1 MFCGKCSL
9 TIRCP
14 FLPLNEIS
22 SFVTTRHFS
31 TTLNVQM
38 KKLIDSKRYRHA
50 LDIFDKQSH
59 AADDFALNMALKAC
73 SNLPDYR
80 RGLEIVRQLSP
91 KSLNNP
97 FIQTS
102 LVHFYMKSGDLKCA
116 IGLFNSIPVKTNPL
130 YKTLF
135 GGLISM
141 KKSKEVLNLYEQN
154 KMKLD
159 EGVFVM
165 VSKACSEICDDR
177 AKRIGKLLIDDL
189 PEDLKGSE
197 KVMNSTIFMLM
208 KFGNVDEAEKLFHQ
222 MKHKSIYTYGAMMKG
237 YNDNKLLEKTLDLF
251 ETLPFVADE
260 AIYAM
265 VLSSCSQVRD
275 GRARRI
281 GKRLIDNLPEDLK
294 DSENVM
300 NSTIFMLMNF
310 GNVDEAEKLFR
321 QMKHKSIYT
330 YGAMMKGY
338 NDNKKFEK
346 TLDLFETLPFV
357 ANQAI
362 YAMVL
367 SSCSQLTNDRARRI
381 GKQLID
387 NLPEDLKGSEKVM
400 NSTIFMLMKFGN
412 VDEAE
417 KLFHQMKYKS
427 IYTYGAM
434 MKGYHDNE
442 MFEKVLDFT
451 CTRLSND
458 RALQTGKELLRKMNK
473 SYYNNNIVITSAIH
487 MLMKFDLVNDA
498 ERLFRQV
505 KTKSAL
511 TYHAMINGYS
521 QLDELD
527 KCFQLFDQMKSDQI
541 VPNEVVFLSMIGVC
555 AKIAIRSVSQSVANQ
570 LPSHMKSSRNIQTAL
585 ISMWGKSSSIEKS
598 REVFESLDDPD
609 MVTYSSMINAYGLN
623 GMGVEAVELYR
634 RIPSD
639 LCNEVVNVCALNA
652 CSHAGLLNECRH
664 IFDQIP
670 HKTTKIVTTMVDC
683 LSRLAMFDEAESIIE
698 DYEKT
703 NPPSSAMYTALL
715 SGARN
720 VRDSNLSNRI
730 YKKMQQL
737 FPDEKNT
744 LIAGSVLLSNIYS
757 SIGDH
762 HRAEDIRTNRIKQF
776 GYNVKVGLSWT
787 SVNNQLVRFK
797 AHDHSHPQSK
807 EIYEELQ
814 RLSCELREHGH
825 IFDSSWITRPVKED
839 ETVESVL
846 CGHSEK
852 LAIAFN
858 FIQQPPPSIIQISK
872 NLRVCGDCHAAT
884 KLITKMRRCEII
896 IRDANRIHHFS
907 NGECSCQDHF

>member
-1 MFCGKCSL
+1 MFCGKSSL
-9 TIRCP
+9 TIRCV

-22 SFVTTRHFS
+22 TVVTARHFS
-31 TTLNVQM
+31 TTLNARM
-38 KKLIDSKRYRHA
+38 KKLIDSKRYRQA

-102 LVHFYMKSGDLKCA
+102 LVHFYMKSGDLKSA
-116 IGLFNSIPVKTNPL
+116 IGLFNSIPVKMNPL
-130 YKTLF
+130 YTTLF
-135 GGLISM
+135 KGLISM

-159 EGVFVM
+159 EGAFVM

-177 AKRIGKLLIDDL
+177 AKRIGKQLMDDL

-208 KFGNVDEAEKLFHQ
+208 KFGNVDEAEKLF
-222 MKHKSIYTYGAMMKG
+222 
-237 YNDNKLLEKTLDLF
+237 
-251 ETLPFVADE
+251 
-260 AIYAM
+260 
-265 VLSSCSQVRD
+265 
-275 GRARRI
+275 
-281 GKRLIDNLPEDLK
+281 
-294 DSENVM
+294 
-300 NSTIFMLMNF
+300 
-310 GNVDEAEKLFR
+310 R
-321 QMKHKSIYT
+321 QMKHKTIYT

-357 ANQAI
+357 ANEAI
-362 YAMVL
+362 YTMVL
-367 SSCSQLTNDRARRI
+367 SSCSQVRDDRARRI

-387 NLPEDLKGSEKVM
+387 NLPEDLKGSENVM
-400 NSTIFMLMKFGN
+400 NLTIFMLMKFGN
-412 VDEAE
+412 VVEAE
-417 KLFHQMKYKS
+417 QLFRQMKHKS
-427 IYTYGAM
+427 IYTYGAL
-434 MKGYHDNE
+434 MKGYNDNE
-442 MFEKVLDFT
+442 MFEKVLDLHVNMPMAVDEVMYTILFSA
-451 CTRLSND
+451 CTRLFND

-511 TYHAMINGYS
+511 TYHGMINGYS
-521 QLDELD
+521 RLDELD

-541 VPNEVVFLSMIGVC
+541 LPNEVVFLSMIGVC
-555 AKIAIRSVSQSVANQ
+555 AKIGIRSVSQSIVDQIPADLKASQ
-570 LPSHMKSSRNIQTAL
+570 NIQNAL
-585 ISMWGKSSSIEKS
+585 ISMWGKNSSIGKS
-598 REVFESLDDPD
+598 KEIFESLSDPD
-609 MVTYSSMINAYGLN
+609 VVAYNSMINSYGLN

-634 RIPSD
+634 RIPVD
-639 LCNEVVNVCALNA
+639 MRDEVSRICALNA

-670 HKTTKIVTTMVDC
+670 HKTIKIVTTMVDC
-683 LSRLAMFDEAESIIE
+683 LSRLAMFDEAESVIE

-703 NPPSSAMYTALL
+703 NPPSSAMHMALL

-737 FPDEKNT
+737 FPDEKDT

-762 HRAEDIRTNRIKQF
+762 HRAGDIRTNRIKQF
-776 GYNVKVGLSWT
+776 GYNVKVALSWT

-797 AHDHSHPQSK
+797 AHDHSHPQSE

-825 IFDSSWITRPVKED
+825 TFDSSWITRPVKED

-872 NLRVCGDCHAAT
+872 NLRICGDCHAAT
-884 KLITKMRRCEII
+884 KLITKLRRCEII

>member
-9 TIRCP
+9 TVRCVV
-14 FLPLNEIS
+14 LPLYEIS
-22 SFVTTRHFS
+22 TVVTARHAS
-31 TTLNVQM
+31 TTLNAQM
-38 KKLIDSKRYRHA
+38 KKLIDSKQFRHA

-80 RGLEIVRQLSP
+80 RGLGIVRQLSP

-102 LVHFYMKSGDLKCA
+102 LVHFYMKSGDLKSA

-130 YKTLF
+130 YTTLF
-135 GGLISM
+135 KGLISM

-154 KMKLD
+154 KLKLD

-177 AKRIGKLLIDDL
+177 ARRIGKQLIVNLL
-189 PEDLKGSE
+189 EDLKGSG

-208 KFGNVDEAEKLFHQ
+208 KFGNVVEAEQLFRQ
-222 MKHKSIYTYGAMMKG
+222 MKHKTIYTYGAMMKG
-237 YNDNKLLEKTLDLF
+237 YNHNQMFEKALDLF
-251 ETLPFVADE
+251 
-260 AIYAM
+260 Y
-265 VLSSCSQVRD
+265 Q
-275 GRARRI
+275 
-281 GKRLIDNLPEDLK
+281 IDLAPNGNIL
-294 DSENVM
+294 
-300 NSTIFMLMNF
+300 TI
-310 GNVDEAEKLFR
+310 
-321 QMKHKSIYT
+321 
-330 YGAMMKGY
+330 
-338 NDNKKFEK
+338 
-346 TLDLFETLPFV
+346 
-357 ANQAI
+357 
-362 YAMVL
+362 
-367 SSCSQLTNDRARRI
+367 
-381 GKQLID
+381 
-387 NLPEDLKGSEKVM
+387 
-400 NSTIFMLMKFGN
+400 IFN
-412 VDEAE
+412 
-417 KLFHQMKYKS
+417 
-427 IYTYGAM
+427 
-434 MKGYHDNE
+434 
-442 MFEKVLDFT
+442 T
-451 CTRLSND
+451 CTHLFND

-473 SYYNNNIVITSAIH
+473 SYYNDDIIITSAIR

-505 KTKSAL
+505 KSKSAL

-541 VPNEVVFLSMIGVC
+541 LPNEVVCLSMIGVC
-555 AKIAIRSVSQSVANQ
+555 AKIAIRSVSQSIVDQ
-570 LPSHMKSSRNIQTAL
+570 LPSHMKSSRNIQNAL

-598 REVFESLDDPD
+598 KEIFESLDDPD

-634 RIPSD
+634 RTPVD
-639 LCNEVVNVCALNA
+639 MRDEVCRICALNA
-652 CSHAGLLNECRH
+652 CSHTGLLNECRH
-664 IFDQIP
+664 IFDQTH
-670 HKTTKIVTTMVDC
+670 HKTEKIVTTMVDC
-683 LSRLAMFDEAESIIE
+683 LSRLTMFDEAELIIE

-703 NPPSSAMYTALL
+703 NPPSSAMYMALL

-730 YKKMQQL
+730 YKKMQLL
-737 FPDEKNT
+737 FSDEKDT

-762 HRAEDIRTNRIKQF
+762 HRAGDIRTNRIKQF

-797 AHDHSHPQSK
+797 AHDHSHPQSE

-825 IFDSSWITRPVKED
+825 TFDSSWITRPVNED

-872 NLRVCGDCHAAT
+872 NLRICGDCHAAT
-884 KLITKMRRCEII
+884 KLITKLRRCEII
-896 IRDANRIHHFS
+896 IRDTNRIHHFS

>member
-1 MFCGKCSL
+1 
-9 TIRCP
+9 
-14 FLPLNEIS
+14 
-22 SFVTTRHFS
+22 
-31 TTLNVQM
+31 
-38 KKLIDSKRYRHA
+38 
-50 LDIFDKQSH
+50 
-59 AADDFALNMALKAC
+59 
-73 SNLPDYR
+73 
-80 RGLEIVRQLSP
+80 
-91 KSLNNP
+91 
-97 FIQTS
+97 
-102 LVHFYMKSGDLKCA
+102 
-116 IGLFNSIPVKTNPL
+116 
-130 YKTLF
+130 
-135 GGLISM
+135 
-141 KKSKEVLNLYEQN
+141 
-154 KMKLD
+154 MKLD

-177 AKRIGKLLIDDL
+177 AKRIGKQLIDNL
-189 PEDLKGSE
+189 PEDLKSSQKVMNSTMFMLMKFGNVDEAEQLFRRTKHQSIYTYGAMMKGYNDNKMFE
-197 KVMNSTIFMLM
+197 KTLDLFEILPFVPDGAIYAMVLSSCSHLTNDRARRIGKQLINNLPEDFKRSGNVMNSTIFMLM

-222 MKHKSIYTYGAMMKG
+222 IKH
-237 YNDNKLLEKTLDLF
+237 
-251 ETLPFVADE
+251 
-260 AIYAM
+260 
-265 VLSSCSQVRD
+265 
-275 GRARRI
+275 
-281 GKRLIDNLPEDLK
+281 
-294 DSENVM
+294 
-300 NSTIFMLMNF
+300 
-310 GNVDEAEKLFR
+310 
-321 QMKHKSIYT
+321 
-330 YGAMMKGY
+330 
-338 NDNKKFEK
+338 
-346 TLDLFETLPFV
+346 
-357 ANQAI
+357 
-362 YAMVL
+362 
-367 SSCSQLTNDRARRI
+367 
-381 GKQLID
+381 
-387 NLPEDLKGSEKVM
+387 
-400 NSTIFMLMKFGN
+400 
-412 VDEAE
+412 
-417 KLFHQMKYKS
+417 KS

-442 MFEKVLDFT
+442 MFEKVLDLYVNMPIAVDEVMHTILFST

-458 RALQTGKELLRKMNK
+458 RALQTGKELLRKMNQ
-473 SYYNNNIVITSAIH
+473 SYYNNDIVITSAIH

-498 ERLFRQV
+498 EHLFRQV
-505 KTKSAL
+505 KARNAL

-527 KCFQLFDQMKSDQI
+527 KCFQLFDQMKSDRI

-555 AKIAIRSVSQSVANQ
+555 AKIAIRSVSQSIVDQ

-585 ISMWGKSSSIEKS
+585 ISMWGKNSSIGKS
-598 REVFESLDDPD
+598 KEIFESLSDPG
-609 MVTYSSMINAYGLN
+609 VVAYSSIINAYGLN

-634 RIPSD
+634 KIPVAMRDEVSRI
-639 LCNEVVNVCALNA
+639 CALNA
-652 CSHAGLLNECRH
+652 CSHTGLLNECRH
-664 IFDQIP
+664 IFDQTH
-670 HKTTKIVTTMVDC
+670 HKTEKIVTAMVDC
-683 LSRLAMFDEAESIIE
+683 LSRLAMFDEAELIIE

-703 NPPSSAMYTALL
+703 NPPSPVMYTALL

-730 YKKMQQL
+730 YKKMQLL
-737 FPDEKNT
+737 FPDEKDT

-825 IFDSSWITRPVKED
+825 TFDSSWITRPVKED

-872 NLRVCGDCHAAT
+872 NLRICGDCHAAT
-884 KLITKMRRCEII
+884 KLITKLRRCEII